1 MANFLFFLF
10 ETFIAIVLLAFSIV
24 WIPLTYL
31 MQGAHFLWR
40 KLLGLDT

>member
-1 MANFLFFLF
+1 MIAFL
-10 ETFIAIVLLAFSIV
+10 INSVVGIVLLAFSIV

-31 MQGAHFLWR
+31 AQGVHFLWR

>member
-1 MANFLFFLF
+1 MLGLLIN
-10 ETFIAIVLLAFSIV
+10 TVVAIVLLAFSIV

-31 MQGAHFLWR
+31 AQGVHFLWR